1 MGQTLLLSTVDV
13 QIHEWLSVN
22 GSLVELV
29 AFEEEQPVKNME
41 LFRSYASLLAACVEG
56 LS

>member
-1 MGQTLLLSTVDV
+1 M